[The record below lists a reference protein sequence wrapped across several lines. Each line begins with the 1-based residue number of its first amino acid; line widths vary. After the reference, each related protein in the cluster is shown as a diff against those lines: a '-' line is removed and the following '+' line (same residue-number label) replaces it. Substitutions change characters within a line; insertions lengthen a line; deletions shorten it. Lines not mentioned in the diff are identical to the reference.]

1 MPHRNRIGSFRRF
14 ARFARFAAAKL
25 ALLALAAMSV
35 PALAVPSFSRQTGM
49 ACAACH
55 VGGFGPQLTDFG
67 AQFKL
72 GAYTFSKGGRST
84 LPLAAMV
91 VGSFTHTAAPLADPL
106 PDHVGANDNLK
117 LDQASMFIAGRL
129 AEHLGTFTQITYD
142 GIGRQ
147 LALDQADLRY
157 ARNASWGGNSVVAGV
172 SLNNTPGSTDPYN
185 TLPNW
190 GYPYIASAVAPAPDA
205 GTLLD
210 GALAQRVLGLSA
222 YAQVDGRWYG
232 ELGTY
237 RTLSPTAQARLGL
250 GRDGDPGLLH
260 GAVYGRLAGRQA
272 WGDHALTA
280 GVVVFDTAIQPDR
293 TSADRL
299 QYRDLGLDLGYR
311 WQPSD
316 GRVVTLLANVVRE
329 RQSRDALVAAGAAS
343 RRTGTL
349 TEHSVTGSYHWRTG
363 AQGSWG
369 LSLQRFGLRGDS
381 DALLYADGFA
391 NGSPDFSGTR
401 LQLDWTPFGQQPPG
415 AGFDANWHLGAQWT
429 AYDRF
434 NGARVNYDGAGRNAA
449 DNNSLFVF
457 AWLVF

>member
-1 MPHRNRIGSFRRF
+1 MRQLKWSGTRRRF
-14 ARFARFAAAKL
+14 AATTAARL
-25 ALLALAAMSV
+25 ALLALAAASA

-49 ACAACH
+49 SCAACH
-55 VGGFGPQLTDFG
+55 VGGFGPLLTDFG

-72 GAYTFSKGGRST
+72 GGYTFSKGGPST

-91 VGSFTHTAAPLADPL
+91 VSSFTHTTAPLPDPL
-106 PDHVGANDNLK
+106 PDHVSANDNLK
-117 LDQASMFIAGRL
+117 LDQASLFIAGRL
-129 AEHLGTFTQITYD
+129 SEHLGTFTQVTYD

-157 ARNASWGGNSVVAGV
+157 ARSASLGGHSVVAGI

-190 GYPYIASAVAPAPDA
+190 GFPYIASAVAPAPDA

-210 GALAQRVLGLSA
+210 GALAQRVLGLGG
-222 YAQVDGRWYG
+222 YAQIDGRWYG

-250 GRDGDPGLLH
+250 GRDGDPGPLH
-260 GAVYGRLAGRQA
+260 GAVYARLAGRQT

-280 GVVVFDTAIQPDR
+280 GVVVFDTAIRPDR
-293 TSADRL
+293 SADARL
-299 QYRDLGLDLGYR
+299 QYRDLGLDAGYR

-316 GRVVTLLANVVRE
+316 GRVFTLLANVVRE
-329 RQSRDALVAAGAAS
+329 RQGRDALVAAGAAS
-343 RRTGTL
+343 RGAGTL
-349 TEHSVTGSYHWRTG
+349 TEHSVTGSYYWRSG
-363 AQGSWG
+363 AQASWG

-391 NGSPDFSGTR
+391 DGSPNWSGTR
-401 LQLDWTPFGQQPPG
+401 LQLDWTPYGQQPPG
-415 AGFDANWHLGAQWT
+415 AGFDAHWRLGAQLT
-429 AYDRF
+429 SYDRF
-434 NGARVNYDGAGRNAA
+434 NGARANYDGAGRNAA
-449 DNNSLFVF
+449 DNNSLFLF